1 MVINKFCEVCR
12 LNNECGYIS
21 RNIETL
27 CPEVHTYLK
36 GYDDGY
42 DDALINSINIA
53 YRWIEDNCNIDEKTL
68 DAFSDYMLKEC
79 KI

>member
-1 MVINKFCEVCR
+1 MVMNKFCEVCR

-21 RNIETL
+21 RNLEEK
-27 CPEVHTYLK
+27 CPDEQLYQ
-36 GYDDGY
+36 DGY
-42 DDALINSINIA
+42 YDGFDDALISSINIA

>member
-1 MVINKFCEVCR
+1 MNKYCENCS
-12 LNNECGYIS
+12 LNKDCGYIS
-21 RNIETL
+21 RNLEEK
-27 CPEVHTYLK
+27 CPDEQLYQ
-36 GYDDGY
+36 DGY
-42 DDALINSINIA
+42 YDGFDDALIISINIA